1 MLLPDDDVVEPGGEF
16 AAGFARLRDD
26 FDVPGEH
33 PPEVLRAAEEAARRP
48 FDVVEPGGET
58 GRWRHVDRTDREFLT
73 LDPASSTD
81 LDQAF
86 AIEVAGSDVLL
97 HYAIADVGWFVR
109 PGDPIDR
116 EAWKR
121 GVTIYLPDGRA
132 GLHPPRLAEDA
143 ASLLPGSPKPAIVFT
158 VRVAPDGS
166 VALDGVERS
175 MIRNR
180 AKLAYSTVTAA
191 DLPEG
196 FAELSKRIETNERHR
211 GADRIQ
217 WPEQEVVRVRDAGDM
232 DGGDGDGSGSGHRF
246 ALRFRPRNDAELQN
260 AAMSLATN
268 MAVADAM
275 FAAGTGLFRTMP
287 PVDQRL
293 VGRLRHTAEAFGL
306 HWPAALSLGEF
317 ERALPA
323 GQPRTAAFQLAVR
336 RASGGASYT
345 PYTEYRDGAVPADG
359 GVKDGRPW
367 HAAVAATYAHATAPL
382 RRLADRYVIE
392 ATLAFANGREVPEEI
407 DAAFPELPDAM
418 RSGDQLANRVDRAA
432 IDLAEAI
439 LLSDRVGETFEAFV
453 TDEDDRG
460 ARIQICDP
468 AVISRVAAND
478 LDPGDRIEVRLTSV
492 DVAERDVEFERV
504 G

>member
-1 MLLPDDDVVEPGGEF
+1 MARTGRMVLSDADVVASGGEF
-16 AAGFARLRDD
+16 AAGFARLRED

-33 PPEVLRAAEEAARRP
+33 PEDVLRAAEEAAQRP
-48 FDVVEPGGET
+48 FDVVEPGGEP
-58 GRWRHVDRTDREFLT
+58 GRWQHVDRTDRPFLT

-86 AIEVAGSDVLL
+86 SIELSGSDVLL

-158 VRVAPDGS
+158 VRVGPDGS
-166 VALDGVERS
+166 VSLDGVERS

-191 DLPEG
+191 DLPDG
-196 FAELSKRIETNERHR
+196 FAELSRRIETHERQR

-217 WPEQEVVRVRDAGDM
+217 WPEQEVVRVAESDD
-232 DGGDGDGSGSGHRF
+232 GHRF
-246 ALRFRPRNDAELQN
+246 DLRFRPRNDAELQN

-287 PVDQRL
+287 PVDDRL
-293 VGRLRHTAEAFGL
+293 VGRLRHTARAFGL
-306 HWPAALSLGEF
+306 NWPRALSLGEF
-317 ERALPA
+317 ERALPP

-345 PYTEYRDGAVPADG
+345 PFEEFRDGAVPADG
-359 GVKDGRPW
+359 GVRDGRPW

-392 ATLAFANGREVPEEI
+392 ATLAFANGREVPDEI
-407 DAAFPELPDAM
+407 ESAFVDLPDAM

-439 LLSDRVGETFEAFV
+439 LLSDRVDEVFRAFV

-460 ARIQICDP
+460 ARVQICEP
-468 AVISRVAAND
+468 AVITRVSAKNV
-478 LDPGDRIEVRLTSV
+478 DPGDEIEVQLTAV
-492 DVAERDVEFERV
+492 DVADRDVEFRRV